1 MNLKKVREQN
11 VAGLPAF
18 PHKNRVIGTLTALF
32 LFASILNVPASYATT
47 YTLTSSFGPSF
58 GSTSLHRA
66 TGVAVDSAGN
76 IYIANAEGFK
86 IVKIDPNGNL
96 LQTFCS
102 GFSECNDPL
111 AVSVDGS
118 VYVGDQAHQRIV
130 KFDAAGNFV
139 QQFTRPGLFPLDIVV
154 DSAGNVY
161 TTDLTNQQVV
171 KFDPAGNV
179 LLSFGSRGSAQGQF
193 DTPKGIALD
202 AAGNIYVADQQNTR
216 AQKFDP
222 AGNFLQIFDITSGL
236 TLDATP
242 GVAVDGAGNVYVAD
256 PSHQRIVKFDPA
268 GNVLTQIT
276 AISFSPTDI
285 VVSASGNTVYAADAL
300 QVRVVIFTLSS
311 DTTPPVLTLPSPIT
325 AEATSATGTM
335 VTYSA
340 TANDNVDG
348 PITPACNPASGS
360 TFPIATTTVTCTAT
374 DAAGNTATG
383 SFTVTVRDT
392 TAPSLTVPANIVV
405 TAASSAGTAVTYS
418 ASATDLV
425 DGAVTPACTPAS
437 GSTFPIG
444 NNTVTCTAT
453 DSRGNTATKT
463 FNNVVQPVFAILE
476 PINADGSS
484 IFKLG
489 STVPIKFQLQDASGN
504 IITSIPA
511 EVRVAK
517 ISNGILGTEMEAVST
532 SQADTGSAF
541 RVQANQY
548 VYNWGTSGLSEG
560 TWAIKIY
567 LNYGQSTQ
575 QLLDTDSPSDSI
587 TVMVSLK
594 Q

>member
-1 MNLKKVREQN
+1 MNVKTALEQN
-11 VAGLPAF
+11 IAGLSAIL
-18 PHKNRVIGTLTALF
+18 HKNRVMGTLTALF
-32 LFASILNVPASYATT
+32 LFASLLSVPASYATT

-58 GSTSLHRA
+58 GSVTLTRA
-66 TGVAVDSAGN
+66 TGVAVDAAGN
-76 IYIANAEGFK
+76 IYIANAENSK

-96 LQTFCS
+96 LQTFCAS
-102 GFSECNDPL
+102 FFECNDPL

-118 VYVGDQAHQRIV
+118 VYVGDQNHQRII
-130 KFDAAGNFV
+130 KFDSAGNFV

-154 DSAGNVY
+154 DAAGNVY

-171 KFDPAGNV
+171 KFDPSGNV
-179 LLSFGSRGSAQGQF
+179 VLSFGSLGSVPGQF
-193 DTPKGIALD
+193 NTPSGIALD
-202 AAGNIYVADQQNTR
+202 TSGNIYVADKQNTR

-222 AGNFLQIFDITSGL
+222 SGNFLQIFDVI
-236 TLDATP
+236 DATES
-242 GVAVDGAGNVYVAD
+242 VAVDSAGNVYVIGRVGGG
-256 PSHQRIVKFDPA
+256 SGGVVKFDPA
-268 GNVLTQIT
+268 GNFLTQIT
-276 AISFSPTDI
+276 ASGALTDTAVSP
-285 VVSASGNTVYAADAL
+285 SGNIVYATDASNI
-300 QVRVVIFTLSS
+300 RVLIFTLSS

-325 AEATSATGTM
+325 AEATGAAGAT

-348 PITPACNPASGS
+348 PIAPTCSPASGT

-383 SFTVTVRDT
+383 SFMVTVQDT

-405 TAASSAGTAVTYS
+405 TAASSAGTVVTYS

-425 DGAVTPACTPAS
+425 DGTVTPACTPAS

-444 NNTVTCTAT
+444 NNTVSCTAT

-463 FNNVVQPVFAILE
+463 FKIVVQPVFTILE

-504 IITSIPA
+504 IITNIPA
-511 EVRVAK
+511 ELRVAK
-517 ISNGILGTEMEAVST
+517 ISDGIAGTEMEAVST
-532 SQADTGSAF
+532 SQADTGSTF
-541 RVQANQY
+541 RIQGNQY
-548 VYNWGTSGLSEG
+548 VYNWGTSSLSEG

-567 LNYGQSTQ
+567 LNYGQQS
-575 QLLDTDSPSDSI
+575 QLLLDNDNPSDGI
-587 TVMVSLK
+587 TVTVSLK
-594 Q
+594 P